1 MLGMDGMILTA
12 TGYLKNTIPSV
23 LVETGCLINPA
34 NETFLAS
41 EAGENEFASNIFE
54 AMQATV

>member
-1 MLGMDGMILTA
+1 MDGMILTA